1 MTDALVSTCLAP
13 MTTAEALDAAFA
25 GQSCELVSKDGS
37 SRPLPIDRWTGR
49 ASTVDVALFVS
60 RCTGPTLDVGCGPG
74 RLSGALWDRE
84 VNVLGLDISSEAVRQ
99 TKQRGAPA
107 LCLDIFDAPRGTGLW
122 DHVLLADGNI
132 GLGGRPEAL
141 LQLVATLVKTDGTVL
156 VELAGTGECPS
167 TRASTCVW
175 ANETAHRSTGPRSGS
190 TPSRT
195 WQPPL
200 TWSWWTWSAWPAA
213 TSPPCGV
220 GWRHEPG
227 RRDTA

>member
-13 MTTAEALDAAFA
+13 MTIAEALDAAFA

-107 LCLDIFDAPRGTGLW
+107 LCLDIFDAPPGTGLW

-156 VELAGTGECPS
+156 VELAGTGGVSIHTDVHLRVGERDS
-167 TRASTCVW
+167 ASFDW
-175 ANETAHRSTGPRSGS
+175 ATVGVDAIEDV
-190 TPSRT
+190 
-195 WQPPL
+195 
-200 TWSWWTWSAWPAA
+200 AA
-213 TSPPCGV
+213 AADLVVVDLVSMAG
-220 GWRHEPG
+220 RHVATL
-227 RRDTA
+227 RRRLAT